1 MSTKRNASE
10 LIDLFAVKAGIS
22 TTEAKLFI
30 QALSETVTEVAISEG
45 KATITGFG
53 RFTISEV
60 ADREGTQ
67 PGTGESIIIPAH
79 KRMNF
84 TAYKKLAEMVNYI
97 HEPKEAEELNT
108 EEGKR
113 LESSVKNSENTDTHT
128 SGERFNTPISPETNR
143 VTINEMEINNKSFTQ
158 LLEEI
163 EAQTNAQKKAKKPV
177 EFKLPDISHNLT
189 TNQPEPDTH
198 TSEDTEKAELLSE
211 LEQLIAHKNKQM
223 TGDSLDIRIEDEQD
237 ADQNETVQK
246 TILEQE
252 RPVSTEEGKGSKFAS
267 SDSSH
272 NNPTRANGPKTYLSV
287 EEDLLKEFMSS
298 MDELNSAIKSI
309 NANKGRLTSSNNNTI
324 SFDKKIFIPGSFIGV
339 ILLLISGFLMG
350 TNADRIFGQ
359 GFIEPISS
367 PTGSSTQTNST
378 NIEQNKPSSPQLAGL
393 MGENAQSTST
403 ESANASDPSTTA
415 EERQTVVYGM
425 ENKSTSSG
433 SSTSE
438 SVRFRSE
445 IGLYNMAQEI
455 YGNPRL
461 WVLLFE
467 ENFST
472 SQNPDDIADGTT
484 LSVPKVA
491 TPGSFSEI
499 ERERLRIALL
509 HVAQAYENA
518 GKSNLAQSYRSAS
531 VYYPNSM

>member
-10 LIDLFAVKAGIS
+10 LIDLFALKAGIS

-97 HEPKEAEELNT
+97 HEPKEEEELNT

-143 VTINEMEINNKSFTQ
+143 VTINEMEIDNKSFTQ

-163 EAQTNAQKKAKKPV
+163 ESQTNAQKKAKKPV

-223 TGDSLDIRIEDEQD
+223 TGDSLDIRI
-237 ADQNETVQK
+237 
-246 TILEQE
+246 
-252 RPVSTEEGKGSKFAS
+252 
-267 SDSSH
+267 
-272 NNPTRANGPKTYLSV
+272 
-287 EEDLLKEFMSS
+287 
-298 MDELNSAIKSI
+298 
-309 NANKGRLTSSNNNTI
+309 
-324 SFDKKIFIPGSFIGV
+324 
-339 ILLLISGFLMG
+339 
-350 TNADRIFGQ
+350 
-359 GFIEPISS
+359 
-367 PTGSSTQTNST
+367 
-378 NIEQNKPSSPQLAGL
+378 
-393 MGENAQSTST
+393 
-403 ESANASDPSTTA
+403 
-415 EERQTVVYGM
+415 
-425 ENKSTSSG
+425 
-433 SSTSE
+433 
-438 SVRFRSE
+438 
-445 IGLYNMAQEI
+445 
-455 YGNPRL
+455 
-461 WVLLFE
+461 
-467 ENFST
+467 
-472 SQNPDDIADGTT
+472 
-484 LSVPKVA
+484 
-491 TPGSFSEI
+491 
-499 ERERLRIALL
+499 
-509 HVAQAYENA
+509 
-518 GKSNLAQSYRSAS
+518 
-531 VYYPNSM
+531 